1 MKGIKSLLKQISI
14 RNYYFLGGGG
24 GDLQE
29 SGFGNLGNLF
39 TSYLLYPVEQC
50 IN

>member
-14 RNYYFLGGGG
+14 RNYYFLGGE